1 VAQAV
6 SSNSET
12 SDLTAVE
19 SMLRAA
25 RGGDRTGSVR
35 AITLNLVVHAPDA
48 ERIEAA
54 LEALEHVGPSHP
66 LRAIVATP
74 AEGELHASVAS
85 SCWVGAS
92 DRQVCSERVLVEAG
106 PKALPSAVTSLLV
119 PDLPVFLWWHGPF
132 DHTGGLAAELAGLA
146 SRVVVDSGEC
156 GLDGVAAARIL
167 ADSVADLAWA
177 GLLPWRDAVAGLFD
191 GPSEIKA
198 LERVKAVDVRGPE
211 NEARLMAGW
220 LRSALGTEID
230 LHREGR
236 THHLERVTMRAG
248 GKEYLVAR
256 SGRGRLG
263 SASVPGLLDYP
274 VVLAPPERPA
284 LLADE
289 LSRLSSDRLFEQALE
304 AA

>member
-1 VAQAV
+1 M
-6 SSNSET
+6 SENGENGET
-12 SDLTAVE
+12 GDLAAVE
-19 SMLRAA
+19 AMLRAA

-35 AITLNLVVHAPDA
+35 AITLNLVVHATGS

-54 LEALEHVGPSHP
+54 IDALEHVGPSHP

-74 AEGELHASVAS
+74 ADRELRASVAS

-92 DRQVCSERVLVEAG
+92 DRQVCSERVLVTATA
-106 PKALPSAVTSLLV
+106 KALPSAVTSLLV
-119 PDLPVFLWWHGPF
+119 PDLPVFLWWQGPF
-132 DHTGGLAAELAGLA
+132 DPQGGLAAELAGLA

-177 GLLPWRDAVAGLFD
+177 GLMPWRDAVAGLFD
-191 GPSEIKA
+191 GPSEVKA
-198 LERVKAVDVRGPE
+198 LERVRAVDVRGPD

-220 LRSALGTEID
+220 LRSALHADID
-230 LHREGR
+230 LRREGR
-236 THHLERVTMRAG
+236 SHHLERVTMRAG
-248 GKEYLVAR
+248 DREYLVAR
-256 SGRGRLG
+256 TGRGRLG

-274 VVLAPPERPA
+274 VVLAPPARPA

>member
-6 SSNSET
+6 SANGET
-12 SDLTAVE
+12 GDLAAIE
-19 SMLRAA
+19 EMLRTA

-35 AITLNLVVHAPDA
+35 AITLNLVVHASDS
-48 ERIEAA
+48 ERIESAI
-54 LEALEHVGPSHP
+54 EALEHVGPSHP

-74 AEGELHASVAS
+74 TDGELRASVAS

-92 DRQVCSERVLVEAG
+92 DRQVCSERVLVAASAR
-106 PKALPSAVTSLLV
+106 ALPSAVTSLLV
-119 PDLPVFLWWHGPF
+119 PDLPVFLWWQGPF
-132 DHTGGLAAELAGLA
+132 DHKGGLAAELAGLA

-167 ADSVADLAWA
+167 AESVADLAWA

-198 LERVKAVDVRGPE
+198 LERVRAVDVRGPD

-220 LRSALGTEID
+220 LRSALHTDID
-230 LHREGR
+230 LNREGR
-236 THHLERVTMRAG
+236 SHHLERVTMRAG
-248 GKEYLVAR
+248 DKQYLVSR
-256 SGRGRLG
+256 TGRGRLG

>member
-1 VAQAV
+1 M
-6 SSNSET
+6 SHDDET
-12 SDLTAVE
+12 SDLAAVE

-35 AITLNLVVHAPDA
+35 AITLNLIVHAPDG
-48 ERIEAA
+48 ERIDAA
-54 LEALEHVGPSHP
+54 IEALEHVGPSHP

-74 AEGELHASVAS
+74 SDGELRASVAS

-92 DRQVCSERVLVEAG
+92 DRQVCSERVLVEADA
-106 PKALPSAVTSLLV
+106 KALPSAVTSLLV
-119 PDLPVFLWWHGPF
+119 PDLPVFLWWQGPF
-132 DHTGGLAAELAGLA
+132 THDDGLPGALAALA
-146 SRVVVDSGEC
+146 SRLIVDSSEC
-156 GLDGVAAARIL
+156 GLDGVAAARLL
-167 ADSVADLAWA
+167 APAVADLVWS

-191 GPSEIKA
+191 GASEVKA
-198 LERVKAVDVRGPE
+198 LERIRAVDVRGPE

-220 LRSALGTEID
+220 LRTALDAQIE

-248 GKEYLVAR
+248 GKEFLVERKGR
-256 SGRGRLG
+256 SRLG
-263 SASVPGLLDYP
+263 MAMVPGLLDYP
-274 VVLAPPERPA
+274 VLLAPPARPS

-289 LSRLSSDRLFEQALE
+289 LSRLAGDRLFERALE

>member
-1 VAQAV
+1 MSVDG
-6 SSNSET
+6 ET
-12 SDLTAVE
+12 GDLAAVE
-19 SMLRAA
+19 SMLRAG

-35 AITLNLVVHAPDA
+35 AITLNLVVHAADS
-48 ERIEAA
+48 ERIDSAI
-54 LEALEHVGPSHP
+54 EALEHVGPSHP

-74 AEGELHASVAS
+74 VDGELRASVAS

-92 DRQVCSERVLVEAG
+92 DRQVCSERVLVAASAR
-106 PKALPSAVTSLLV
+106 ALPSAVTSLLV
-119 PDLPVFLWWHGPF
+119 PDLPVFLWWQGPF
-132 DHTGGLAAELAGLA
+132 DHKGGLAAELAGLA

-220 LRSALGTEID
+220 LRAALGADIE
-230 LHREGR
+230 LRREGR
-236 THHLERVTMRAG
+236 SHHVERVTMAAG
-248 GKEYLVAR
+248 GKQFLVER
-256 SGRGRLG
+256 TGRGRLG

-274 VVLAPPERPA
+274 VVLAPPNRPS

-289 LSRLSSDRLFEQALE
+289 LSRLSGDRLFERALE